1 LEASVAKILTAQ
13 LDLPPDVIDFGAGQ
27 PSLYLLPLAWL
38 REAAASRLGD
48 NDAAYLAYGAMPGD
62 GYFRQVLADFLGG
75 HYQMPVDFDNLFV
88 TGGASQGLDLI
99 CTLFS
104 RPGDTIF
111 VEEPSYFLALRIFAD
126 HGLNIVSLP
135 MDGQGLIVEAV
146 EQKLSQHTP
155 AFLYT
160 IPTFHNPSSVT
171 LSAERRNRLVQVSRQ
186 HDLVIVADEV
196 YHLLSY
202 AADPPPPLA
211 SQIDRSPVIS
221 LGSFSKIMA
230 PGLRLGWIQAGTKL
244 INRFAGCGLVDSG
257 GSLNHFTSGVMRSA
271 IELGLLE
278 KQLAN
283 LKSVYSRRKLSL
295 SNALRELLPDSV
307 RFLEPDGGFFIWL
320 EFADRI
326 DTVKMLAVA
335 RQHNVGFLPG
345 IKFSGQHGLK
355 NYARLSFAYF
365 DVPEL
370 EAGARR
376 LAKVIREFGV

>member
-1 LEASVAKILTAQ
+1 MDKIQTAQ
-13 LDLPPDVIDFGAGQ
+13 LFIPPDVIDFGAGQ
-27 PSLYLLPLAWL
+27 PSPSLLPLAWL

-48 NDAAYLAYGAMPGD
+48 ADTGYLAYGALEGD
-62 GYFRQVLADFLGG
+62 GYFRRVLAEYLGE
-75 HYQMPVDFDNLFV
+75 HYRMRVDFGNLFV

-135 MDGQGLIVEAV
+135 MDDQGLVVEAV
-146 EQKLSQHTP
+146 EHKLSQHTP

-160 IPTFHNPSSVT
+160 IPTFHNPTSAT
-171 LSAERRNRLVQVSRQ
+171 LSAERRNRLVQLSQQ

-196 YHLLSY
+196 YHLLNY
-202 AADPPPPLA
+202 AAPPPPPLA
-211 SQIDRSPVIS
+211 SHIDLSPVIS

-230 PGLRLGWIQAGTKL
+230 PGLRLGWIQTGTEL
-244 INRFAGCGLVDSG
+244 INRFSGCGLVDSG

-278 KQLAN
+278 KQLTN
-283 LKSVYSRRKLSL
+283 LKSVYNKRKIAL
-295 SNALRELLPDSV
+295 SNALRELLPNSV
-307 RFLEPDGGFFIWL
+307 RFVEPDGGFFIWL
-320 EFADRI
+320 EFDDTI
-326 DTVKMLAVA
+326 DTVKMLAAV
-335 RQHNVGFLPG
+335 RQHNVDYLPG
-345 IKFSGQHGLK
+345 IECSGQRGLK

-370 EAGARR
+370 EEGARR
-376 LAKVIREFGV
+376 LAKAIREFTNDE